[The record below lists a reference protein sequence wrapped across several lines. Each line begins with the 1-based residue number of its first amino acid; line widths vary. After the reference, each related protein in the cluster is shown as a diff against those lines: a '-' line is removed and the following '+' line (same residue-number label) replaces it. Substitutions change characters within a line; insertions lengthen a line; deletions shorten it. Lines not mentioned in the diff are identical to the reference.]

1 MSRPVEPREPSEQVI
16 LLSRMLRQV
25 EVDERYARRRKRTLV
40 QKISDLMSEFQKEV
54 GTHDESGG

>member
-40 QKISDLMSEFQKEV
+40 LKISDLMSEFQKEV
-54 GTHDESGG
+54 GAHDESGG